1 MTEIYLGKAPTYIEN
16 FMKKNAW
23 KSKPMMF
30 RDMRPGG
37 IVQPTK
43 HTFDGESDIKLQFSR
58 SETGPWTQTYPGSQN
73 ILAVY
78 TKAAGTVNSF
88 YEDG

>member
-1 MTEIYLGKAPTYIEN
+1 MTEIYLGKPPTYIEN

-37 IVQPTK
+37 VVQPTK

-78 TKAAGTVNSF
+78 MKAAGTVNSF